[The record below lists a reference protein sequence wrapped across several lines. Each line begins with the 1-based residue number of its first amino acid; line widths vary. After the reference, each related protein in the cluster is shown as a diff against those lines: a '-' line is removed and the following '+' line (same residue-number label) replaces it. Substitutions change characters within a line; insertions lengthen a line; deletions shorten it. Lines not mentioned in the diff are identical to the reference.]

1 MAERLLAYSNEV
13 SAAPGDRIEIKVS
26 APLAGNY
33 HANLVRLICGDDS
46 PDGPGF
52 KAEAIPADCNG
63 DYVARRQEVN
73 AGSYVEF
80 PNGGPTLA
88 GSFTLLA
95 MIWPTFQT
103 KGASQAIIGNY
114 DIATASGISLYVGA
128 DGTLTCRAGRNA
140 PLSTGVKLLD
150 RHWYLVSASYDA
162 ASQELVVAQE
172 PTLDYGFRPTNAEVH
187 AKLGAEIGTGGA
199 FRLAAWN
206 DGKSAA
212 AHFNGKIDSPR
223 VAVGLSRGADR
234 QQLRDDPLDGATVA
248 AWDFSRGIEGIHVT
262 DVSGSGYHGRTFNLP
277 TRAMTGWNWDGSE
290 FDWNK
295 KPAHYGAIHF
305 HDDDLYDCGWATDF
319 TVTLP
324 PALKSGIY
332 CVHLTQG
339 DLEEFVPIFVR
350 PKRGSSTARLALLIP
365 TASYWA
371 YANQQMISSWSFDE
385 LTSGKFATFNAV
397 DRFLEEHPGF
407 GMSTYDLHSDGSG
420 VTYVSRLRPV
430 LNMRP
435 KTELWQFNADTHVT
449 DWLEAKGIDY
459 DVITDDDLHTEGLA
473 LLQPYTCVMTGTHPE
488 YYTTRML
495 DAVHAY
501 TGSGGRLVYL
511 GANGFYWRVAYH
523 EALPGVMEHRRAEDG
538 MRGWISEGGEYYMSF
553 NGELGGLWRRLGRA
567 PNKLVGAGFTAQGF
581 DHSSH
586 YVRRPESFD
595 PRAAFIFEGIG
606 ATERI
611 GDFGTIGGGAAGW
624 EVDRADLALGT
635 PPHALIVAEATEFPA
650 SYHWVKE
657 EMNHTHSAVNGDT
670 CPLVRCDMLFFE
682 TPRGGAV
689 FSTNSI
695 AWAGSL
701 SHACYQNNVSRITE
715 NVIRRFIDPTPIG
728 ECR

>member
-26 APLAGNY
+26 APLAGKY

-95 MIWPTFQT
+95 MIWPTFPT
-103 KGASQAIIGNY
+103 KGANQAIIGNY

-611 GDFGTIGGGAAGW
+611 GDFGTIGGAAAGW